1 MDLPHEK
8 RQQAYGSVAP
18 PGNPIDRCGRLS
30 RYSAGAA
37 YDPAVSAGP
46 ERRRR
51 RFRLPPWLRWGVGL
65 AAVAFAV
72 EYLVLPQI
80 AGARNALTVLG
91 DVRPAYLV
99 IGTVLEIL
107 SVVAYAALTRSVL
120 PAEGRPS
127 LFTLLRIDT
136 TTLGVSH
143 IVPGGAATA
152 SALRFRLLHAAGVSG
167 PDAAFAAAVQGV
179 GSAIVLNVVLWIGL
193 VISIPLRGFN
203 PLYTAAAAAGA
214 LLLAG
219 GVAAVLLLTRGQESS
234 VRVVRAVV
242 RRVPMISEDTGEQFV
257 RTAAARLVELSRD
270 RAVLVEAV
278 LWATLNWLLDAAALW
293 VFISAYGFQLG
304 LDGLIVSFG
313 LANVVAALPL
323 TPGGLGLVEGVL
335 VPTIVGFGAPRGI
348 AVLGVVSYRL
358 VNFWLPIPAAGI
370 AYVSL
375 RGSSARLPRKWRAL
389 VRW

>member
-1 MDLPHEK
+1 
-8 RQQAYGSVAP
+8 V
-18 PGNPIDRCGRLS
+18 NT
-30 RYSAGAA
+30 GA
-37 YDPAVSAGP
+37 
-46 ERRRR
+46 ERRR

-80 AGARNALTVLG
+80 AGARKALSVLG
-91 DVRPAYLV
+91 DVRPGFLV
-99 IGTVLEIL
+99 LGTVLEIL
-107 SVVAYAALTRSVL
+107 SVVAYAGLTRAVL
-120 PAEGRPS
+120 PADGRPS
-127 LFTLLRIDT
+127 FFTLLRIDT

-152 SALRFRLLHAAGVSG
+152 TALRFRLLHVHGVSG
-167 PDAAFAAAVQGV
+167 PDAAFGAAVQGV
-179 GSAIVLNVVLWIGL
+179 GSAIVLNVILWIGL

-203 PLYTAAAAAGA
+203 PLYTTAAAAGA

-219 GVAAVLLLTRGQESS
+219 GIAAVLLLTRGQESS
-234 VRVVRAVV
+234 VRAVRAVV
-242 RRVPMISEDTGEQFV
+242 RRVPMISEDTAERFV

-270 RAVLVEAV
+270 RAVLVQAV
-278 LWATLNWLLDAAALW
+278 IWATLNWLLDAAALW
-293 VFISAYGFQLG
+293 VFVAAYGFQLG

-335 VPTIVGFGAPRGI
+335 VPTIVGFGAPRGV

-370 AYVSL
+370 AYISL
-375 RGSSARLPRKWRAL
+375 RSSSAHLPRKWRAM